1 MQRLPRRP
9 AWLLLAVVVVL
20 AVAACGAAGGSASTS
35 QDDAATSA
43 TTAPS
48 APVAADRLLV
58 RDDLVDP
65 EVVPW
70 RSWRTADST
79 TLEFTVTAG
88 PADCYGA
95 QPEVVESDTEV
106 KVRLRVGRLPEAA
119 EAECSAI
126 AREAVVPVQ
135 LAEPLGG
142 RTVQH
147 LT

>member
-1 MQRLPRRP
+1 MLG
-9 AWLLLAVVVVL
+9 VVVVL
-20 AVAACGAAGGSASTS
+20 GVAACGAEGGSASTS
-35 QDDAATSA
+35 QDDADTTA

-48 APVAADRLLV
+48 SPVSASGLPV

-65 EVVPW
+65 EALDW
-70 RSWRTADST
+70 RSWRAVDST

-88 PADCYGA
+88 PSDCYGA

-106 KVRLRVGRLPEAA
+106 MVRLWVGRLPEAA
-119 EAECSAI
+119 GAECPAI

-135 LAEPLGG
+135 LAEPLGE
-142 RTVQH
+142 RSVEH